1 MSIDV
6 SIVIPLYNK
15 EAWIIETLESVENQT
30 YINWECLI
38 IDDQSN
44 DASYALVSDYIK
56 QKGVRY
62 RLISKDNSGQSAT
75 RNLGIAHATG
85 RYIAFLDADDL
96 WASNKLDV
104 QFKQLESDASAVCS
118 LSAYQIFD
126 SRKSLRYPKLVKH
139 HSANR
144 LIRGWLTMRGFGGGI
159 ESGGLVRKSALE
171 EVGGFNEQLS
181 TSAGLDLTI
190 RLSRNG
196 KILFSNDTCF
206 RYRKYL
212 GQWHTFE
219 SVLLEN
225 LTLLRSTKLVQ
236 GYSLKGAHQS
246 YVLFSRFRTS
256 PRKAFSSTSV
266 FELFRLS
273 PLLFRLA
280 IAILVRNLHAVI
292 NGFLMAKSINKLFV

>member
-6 SIVIPLYNK
+6 SIIIPLYDK
-15 EAWIIETLESVENQT
+15 EDWIIKTLESVENQT

-44 DASYALVSDYIK
+44 DASYSLVSDYIK
-56 QKGVRY
+56 QKGIRY

-75 RNLGIAHATG
+75 RNLGIANAAG

-96 WASNKLDV
+96 WASNKLEV
-104 QFKQLESDASAVCS
+104 QIKQLESDASAVCS

-126 SRKSLRYPKLVKH
+126 SRKSSRYPKLIKH
-139 HSANR
+139 HSTKR

-159 ESGGLVRKSALE
+159 ESGGLVKKSALD

-190 RLSRNG
+190 RLSLIG
-196 KILFSNDTCF
+196 KILFSNNTYF

-219 SVLLEN
+219 SVLVEN
-225 LTLLRSTKLVQ
+225 LSLLRSSQLVQ
-236 GYSLKGAHQS
+236 GYNLQGKHQA

-256 PRKAFSSTSV
+256 PRMAISSTSV
-266 FELFRLS
+266 SELFKLS
-273 PLLFRLA
+273 PMLFHLA
-280 IAILVRNLHAVI
+280 IAILVRNLHALI
-292 NGFLMAKSINKLFV
+292 NGFLMSKNVNKLFI

>member
-6 SIVIPLYNK
+6 SIIIPLYNK
-15 EAWIIETLESVENQT
+15 EDWIIKTLESVENQT
-30 YINWECLI
+30 CVNWECLI
-38 IDDQSN
+38 IDDQSS
-44 DASYALVSDYIK
+44 DTSYSLVSDYIK

-75 RNLGIAHATG
+75 RNLGIANATG

-96 WASNKLDV
+96 WASNKLEE
-104 QFKQLESDASAVCS
+104 QIKQLESDASAVCS

-126 SRKSLRYPKLVKH
+126 SRKSLRYPKLIKH
-139 HSANR
+139 HSTKR

-159 ESGGLVRKSALE
+159 ESGGLIRKSALQK
-171 EVGGFNEQLS
+171 VGGFNEQLS

-190 RLSRNG
+190 RLSLNG
-196 KILFSNDTCF
+196 KILFSNNTYF

-219 SVLLEN
+219 SVLVEN
-225 LTLLRSTKLVQ
+225 LSLLRSSPLIQGCNLVR
-236 GYSLKGAHQS
+236 KHQA
-246 YVLFSRFRTS
+246 YVLLSRFRTS
-256 PRKAFSSTSV
+256 PRRAISSTSV
-266 FELFRLS
+266 SELFKLS
-273 PLLFRLA
+273 PLLFNLT
-280 IAILVRNLHAVI
+280 IAILFRNLRAVI

>member
-6 SIVIPLYNK
+6 SIIIPLYNK
-15 EAWIIETLESVENQT
+15 EDWIIKTLESVENQT
-30 YINWECLI
+30 CVNWECLI
-38 IDDQSN
+38 IDDQSS
-44 DASYALVSDYIK
+44 DASYSLVSDYIK

-75 RNLGIAHATG
+75 RNLGIANAAG

-96 WASNKLDV
+96 WASNKLEE
-104 QFKQLESDASAVCS
+104 QIKQLESDASAVCS

-126 SRKSLRYPKLVKH
+126 SRKSLRYPKLIKH
-139 HSANR
+139 HSTKR

-159 ESGGLVRKSALE
+159 ESGGLIRKSALQK
-171 EVGGFNEQLS
+171 VGGFDEQLS

-190 RLSRNG
+190 RLSLNG
-196 KILFSNDTCF
+196 KILFSNNTYF

-219 SVLLEN
+219 SVLVEN
-225 LTLLRSTKLVQ
+225 LSHLRSSQLIQ
-236 GYSLKGAHQS
+236 GYNLVGKHQA
-246 YVLFSRFRTS
+246 YVLLSRFRTS
-256 PRKAFSSTSV
+256 PRRAISSTSV
-266 FELFRLS
+266 SELFKLS
-273 PLLFRLA
+273 PLLFNLT
-280 IAILVRNLHAVI
+280 IAIVFRNLRAVI